1 MSVNCS
7 FSLDF
12 LTPLT
17 SPEQRFFLMSI
28 VNSIPSEWR
37 ALAKASTNLSSNPPI
52 PSTPTIKTD
61 NGNSTAI
68 SDVSSRQIYQFFL
81 ERKQIPPTAKQKLQD
96 RYSDTIVDWEKVYSL
111 AFNVTL
117 ESKLREFQYKILNC
131 ILYTNEK
138 LFRLGL
144 TNSPCC
150 TFCQEDIESIEHLF
164 FSCKVSFEFW
174 QHVLSWLR
182 DNGIQISTLKETD
195 LIFGKFDAT
204 DDFTLINHMLLMGK
218 FYLYSN
224 RCQKISEPNLP
235 VFIARTKRVYNIELY
250 IAREN
255 DKLLQHLKKW
265 EKLIHIFQ

>member
-1 MSVNCS
+1 MNNLSAPIEGCFVLHCNFDTSKLKFQLPAYYKECLEAWSDLNGKKPSSSQEVLNEIIWNNKFICLDKRSTYRKDLIDLGFLRIGDLISVNCS

-37 ALAKASTNLSSNPPI
+37 ALAKASTNLSSNVPI

-61 NGNSTAI
+61 NGNLTPI

-96 RYSDTIVDWEKVYSL
+96 KYSDTIVDWEKVFSL
-111 AFNVTL
+111 VFNVTL

-144 TNSPCC
+144 TDSPCC
-150 TFCQEDIESIEHLF
+150 TFCQEDIESIEHLL

-174 QHVLSWLR
+174 QQVLS
-182 DNGIQISTLKETD
+182 G
-195 LIFGKFDAT
+195 
-204 DDFTLINHMLLMGK
+204 
-218 FYLYSN
+218 
-224 RCQKISEPNLP
+224 
-235 VFIARTKRVYNIELY
+235 
-250 IAREN
+250 
-255 DKLLQHLKKW
+255 
-265 EKLIHIFQ
+265 